1 MQETTGEA
9 MASDKKRDWAATGS
23 KSQDPA
29 GAAITVHLDRHDTLT
44 TVATRPMTGPNVDTA
59 PILANT
65 AVVGVTTTVQ
75 TEPTRVAGTDLLD
88 SLSKIDTTST

>member
-1 MQETTGEA
+1 
-9 MASDKKRDWAATGS
+9 
-23 KSQDPA
+23 
-29 GAAITVHLDRHDTLT
+29 
-44 TVATRPMTGPNVDTA
+44 MTGPNVDTV